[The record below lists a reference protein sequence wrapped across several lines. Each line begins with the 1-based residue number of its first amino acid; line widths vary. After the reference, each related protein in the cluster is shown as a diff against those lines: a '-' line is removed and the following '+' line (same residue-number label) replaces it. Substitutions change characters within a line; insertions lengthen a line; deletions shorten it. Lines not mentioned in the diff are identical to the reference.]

1 MRALLAALIVTASP
15 TAAGRPNVLFIA
27 VDDLRNE
34 LGTLG
39 VKHAKTPALDAFA
52 STARVFTR
60 HYVQVPTCGASRC
73 ALLRGRYPDKPVF
86 LTNDAIKA
94 TQSAWVAESLPAVF
108 RRGGYRTLA
117 LAKISHYPG
126 GRTGKDWAE
135 GPHELPG
142 AWDREWVPE
151 SPWKTPKAMMHGYA
165 NGAPRIPGKS
175 PAWEAFDGPDAA
187 YPDAWVADEAVK
199 TLGELSKSDQPWF
212 FAVGFF
218 KPHLPFA
225 APAKWH
231 QLHAAGIPGPPP
243 EASAKPAW
251 PSSWHASG
259 ELSGTYAKPGGRKTV
274 DDAYAAKLRQAY
286 AASTS
291 YMDAQLGRV
300 LDALRETGQDRRT
313 IVVVW
318 GDHGFLLGEHGVWGK
333 HCLFEE
339 SLRSPLIIRVP
350 GQQAPG
356 TATRAVVE
364 TVDVLPT
371 LVDLCRIKADLK
383 TDGRSLRPQI
393 ADASAA
399 SVKPAVSF
407 WGDRRS
413 IRDDR
418 WRLTARGAGLE
429 DLELY
434 DYDKDPLETRNH
446 AAGHPEMVERLKQQ
460 LAGLPRPAAR

>member
-1 MRALLAALIVTASP
+1 MRALAAAAVFAASAM
-15 TAAGRPNVLFIA
+15 AAERPNVLFIA

-34 LGTLG
+34 IGALG
-39 VKHAKTPALDAFA
+39 VNHAKTPALDAFA
-52 STARVFTR
+52 STARVFTN

-86 LTNDAIKA
+86 LGNDAVKA
-94 TQSAWVAESLPAVF
+94 TQSAWGADSLPSMF
-108 RRGGYRTLA
+108 RRDGYRTLA

-135 GPHELPG
+135 GPSELPG

-175 PAWEAFDGPDAA
+175 PAWEAHDGPDTA
-187 YPDAWVADEAVK
+187 YPDAWVAADAVK
-199 TLGELSKSDQPWF
+199 TLGELAKSDQPWF

-225 APAKWH
+225 APSKWFD
-231 QLHAAGIPGPPP
+231 LHAAGIPGPPP
-243 EASAKPAW
+243 EAAAKPDW

-259 ELSGTYAKPGGRKTV
+259 ELLGTYAKPGGRKSV
-274 DDAYAAKLRQAY
+274 DGAHAAKLRQAY

-291 YMDAQLGRV
+291 YMDAQMGRV

-318 GDHGFLLGEHGVWGK
+318 GDHGFLLGEHGMWGK
-333 HCLFEE
+333 HNLFEE
-339 SLRSPLIIRVP
+339 ALRSPLMIRVP
-350 GQQAPG
+350 GQSSPG
-356 TATRAVVE
+356 TKTRAVVE
-364 TVDVLPT
+364 TVDLLPT
-371 LVDLCRIKADLK
+371 LADLCSIKFDGK
-383 TDGRSLRPQI
+383 TDGRSLRPQV
-393 ADASAA
+393 ADPSAA
-399 SVKPAVSF
+399 SSKPAASF
-407 WGDRRS
+407 WGDRRT

-418 WRLTARGAGLE
+418 WRLTARGASSE
-429 DLELY
+429 EVELY
-434 DYDKDPLETRNH
+434 DYETDPLETRNH
-446 AAGHPEMVERLKQQ
+446 AAGHPEVVVRLKQQ
-460 LAGLPRPAAR
+460 LARLPRPAAR